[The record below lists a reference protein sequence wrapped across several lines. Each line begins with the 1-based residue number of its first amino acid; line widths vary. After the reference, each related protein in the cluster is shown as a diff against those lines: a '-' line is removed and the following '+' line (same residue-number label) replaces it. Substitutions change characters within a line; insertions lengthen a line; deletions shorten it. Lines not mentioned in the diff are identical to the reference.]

1 MTPLAR
7 FVGTSLIIFISL
19 QLAYDLYFL
28 PDGRLD
34 TFLSLSGVSIG
45 AGILRFL
52 GYLVNTDNRII
63 SIVGSKAVEINNG
76 CNGLQ
81 LFGLFSG
88 FIIAYPTAL
97 KLKGILLV
105 SGSFLLFFSNSCR
118 IAFFAYFNSIFPQYW
133 NIIHDSSS
141 YLFFYP
147 IVLLFWYLTI
157 SFTDDSS
164 LLIES

>member
-1 MTPLAR
+1 M
-7 FVGTSLIIFISL
+7 
-19 QLAYDLYFL
+19 AYDLYFL

-45 AGILRFL
+45 AGILKFL

-88 FIIAYPTAL
+88 FIIAYPSSL
-97 KLKGILLV
+97 KLKTILLL
-105 SGSFLLFFSNSCR
+105 SGSLLLFISNALR
-118 IAFFAYFNSIFPQYW
+118 IAFFAYFNSIYPQYW
-133 NIIHDSSS
+133 NTIHDSSS
-141 YLFFYP
+141 YIFFYP

-157 SFTDDSS
+157 SFNKEES
-164 LLIES
+164 LLIDR